1 MFPLLQHLDR
11 GALQHIQRPVAE
23 FGRVF
28 AVVFQKCRNSSP
40 IRDIESDGVSA
51 RNVRGLSVPISYP
64 VRGICGTA
72 FQFCLTKQLL
82 RQNMLSVI
90 ACIVVLSF
98 FFFAFTCFI
107 QSQCQNIHVHFTFCG
122 CFLFFLLLRRCWR
135 AKQKW
140 TIAVPVLNFVLFS
153 KNILSP
159 DECVKLSF

>member
-11 GALQHIQRPVAE
+11 GALQHIQRRVAE

-28 AVVFQKCRNSSP
+28 AVVFYKCRNSSP

-82 RQNMLSVI
+82 CQNMLSVI

-98 FFFAFTCFI
+98 FFFRIHMLHLVSVSKYTCTFHILRLFSFFFFAFTQMLEGEVEMDNCRTCFKL
-107 QSQCQNIHVHFTFCG
+107 CV
-122 CFLFFLLLRRCWR
+122 
-135 AKQKW
+135 
-140 TIAVPVLNFVLFS
+140 VLKEHIVT
-153 KNILSP
+153 
-159 DECVKLSF
+159 

>member
-11 GALQHIQRPVAE
+11 GALQHIQRRVAE

-82 RQNMLSVI
+82 CQNMLSVI

-98 FFFAFTCFI
+98 FFSHSHASSSLSVKIYMYISHFAVVFFFFFAFTQMLEGEVEMDNCRTCFK
-107 QSQCQNIHVHFTFCG
+107 FC
-122 CFLFFLLLRRCWR
+122 
-135 AKQKW
+135 
-140 TIAVPVLNFVLFS
+140 VVLKEHIVT
-153 KNILSP
+153 
-159 DECVKLSF
+159 

>member
-11 GALQHIQRPVAE
+11 GALQHIQRRVAE

-82 RQNMLSVI
+82 CQNMLSVI

-122 CFLFFLLLRRCWR
+122 CFLFFFCFYVDVGGRSRNGQL
-135 AKQKW
+135 
-140 TIAVPVLNFVLFS
+140 PYLF
-153 KNILSP
+153 
-159 DECVKLSF
+159 